1 MIKAALIDMDGVLY
15 DSMKYH
21 TLAWRQMMEENGINC
36 SREEFYLYE
45 GMTGAA
51 TIDLIWQREF
61 GHPCD
66 PEKRT
71 ALYDYKTKIFKTIGG
86 NDPMPGAARML
97 RTLCDRGI
105 RCVLVTGSGQASLI
119 DNIRRDYPG
128 VFAEGMMVT
137 AHDVTKGK
145 PDPEPYLRGLAKAG
159 VKPEEAIVIENA
171 PLGVRAGVAA
181 GIRTMAVCTGP
192 IPKERFEEEKAW
204 GIFPSMEE
212 FADVLPLVVDLIDA
226 QSPFVISDSNTS
238 PLVVDRL
245 AEQIPYLK
253 ALPRCVIPAGDDHK
267 DIESLTQAWRM
278 LSTHGATRRSTLF
291 CIGGG
296 MVTDLGGFAA
306 ATFKRGIP
314 CVNVSTTLLGMVDAA
329 TGGKTGINLD
339 GLKNEIGAFSMPE
352 DVVIIPETLD
362 TLPREELLS
371 GYAEMLKTALIADPE
386 MYEALLDADRYLK
399 EPRLLLP
406 WIMRCIEIK
415 TEVTTRDPKEKGE
428 RKILNFG
435 HTAGHAMESH
445 ALINGRPIA
454 HGIAVAHGLLWEMII
469 SSIAKEGREASLP
482 SSRLYPYAAMLK
494 QHFPAAGVKCSDID
508 TLMELMRHDKKNAS
522 PDRIN
527 FTLLRETGH
536 PEWDMCPS
544 EEDIRA
550 AFEIYGDMTGLA

>member
-1 MIKAALIDMDGVLY
+1 
-15 DSMKYH
+15 
-21 TLAWRQMMEENGINC
+21 
-36 SREEFYLYE
+36 
-45 GMTGAA
+45 
-51 TIDLIWQREF
+51 
-61 GHPCD
+61 
-66 PEKRT
+66 
-71 ALYDYKTKIFKTIGG
+71 
-86 NDPMPGAARML
+86 
-97 RTLCDRGI
+97 
-105 RCVLVTGSGQASLI
+105 
-119 DNIRRDYPG
+119 
-128 VFAEGMMVT
+128 
-137 AHDVTKGK
+137 
-145 PDPEPYLRGLAKAG
+145 
-159 VKPEEAIVIENA
+159 
-171 PLGVRAGVAA
+171 
-181 GIRTMAVCTGP
+181 
-192 IPKERFEEEKAW
+192 
-204 GIFPSMEE
+204 
-212 FADVLPLVVDLIDA
+212 
-226 QSPFVISDSNTS
+226 
-238 PLVVDRL
+238 
-245 AEQIPYLK
+245 
-253 ALPRCVIPAGDDHK
+253 
-267 DIESLTQAWRM
+267 
-278 LSTHGATRRSTLF
+278 
-291 CIGGG
+291 
-296 MVTDLGGFAA
+296 
-306 ATFKRGIP
+306 
-314 CVNVSTTLLGMVDAA
+314 
-329 TGGKTGINLD
+329 
-339 GLKNEIGAFSMPE
+339 MPE
-352 DVVIIPETLD
+352 DVVIIPGTLD

-386 MYEALLDADRYLK
+386 MYEALLDADRYLA

-536 PEWDMCPS
+536 PEWDICPS

>member
-226 QSPFVISDSNTS
+226 QSPFVIADSNTS

>member
-212 FADVLPLVVDLIDA
+212 FADVLPLVIDLIDA
-226 QSPFVISDSNTS
+226 QSPFVIADSNTS